1 MQMKTTANS
10 SWAKFRQTSLVLFV
24 MLFLCIVIVPVF
36 HHHGQNP
43 VCRHLHCDDTEK
55 IQLTDKCAV
64 CDYIHHVQA
73 QPVVL
78 PGILSLPIIHP
89 EVINLDTWL
98 PCGNYSFILPGFPT
112 RGPPM
117 LIS

>member
-1 MQMKTTANS
+1 MKADANILYS
-10 SWAKFRQTSLVLFV
+10 KLRQTFLVLFAS
-24 MLFLCIVIVPVF
+24 LFLFIAIVPVF

-43 VCRHLHCDDTEK
+43 VCRHLSCDDTEK

-64 CDYIHHVQA
+64 CDYFHHVQA
-73 QPVVL
+73 QPVLL
-78 PGILSLPIIHP
+78 PGTLSLPIIHP
-89 EVINLDTWL
+89 EVINLDAWV
-98 PCGNYSFILPGFPT
+98 PCGNYSFVLSGFST